1 MGYYYHAQWSNPE
14 WKSGKLS
21 DRSSDWH
28 YFSFVLQI
36 IETKAKCLTNRA
48 IICKKYRVP
57 PYGLLTAKCWGEA
70 ISSIYLVWDEK
81 IFYLFF
87 PFLGNSFN
95 SNCSCPLFLISH
107 FFPSPKRHEHTTLN
121 SGFHVALLLF
131 INVLLS
137 A

>member
-1 MGYYYHAQWSNPE
+1 MVSKKGGYHNGKLTLDLFYSRMFIKAYAMGYYYHAQWSNPE
-14 WKSGKLS
+14 WKSGKLC

-81 IFYLFF
+81 IFIFFFHFLEIPSIARVSSFNFPFF
-87 PFLGNSFN
+87 PL
-95 SNCSCPLFLISH
+95 P
-107 FFPSPKRHEHTTLN
+107 
-121 SGFHVALLLF
+121 
-131 INVLLS
+131 
-137 A
+137 